1 MESHSQLY
9 QELNEL
15 ITFSQS
21 YSGKYT
27 VVFINGSK
35 LYTKANSGYLEETEA
50 SEINR
55 GFKNSSEKYIFYNN
69 PSTFV
74 GDIILNNLPTSKF
87 HKILLYSTAQIGI
100 DINRR
105 SFIPNFSSLHNIH
118 NLSCDGYTLALL
130 QNKMHYYD
138 IAKNYVNVP
147 KTTVFTN
154 QNFEIFERMENK
166 RYIVKPSYECSAKG
180 VTLVKDKNNLKEV
193 VINLYNQFQQPI
205 LIQEYIAG
213 IEVEVP
219 VLIKNMRP
227 VPLLP
232 VKIKKEKSFLSED
245 EVDSNKYGFELIKD
259 AKLINKLQT
268 SVKKLMLALQADGL
282 CRVDFIVD
290 EKGEPWLFDIAALP
304 LISSHSSCYTV
315 FRELFPND
323 PYALYKAL
331 IGIKLI
337 HQSAQYSMLEKSPS
351 LL

>member
-1 MESHSQLY
+1 MESHSRLY
-9 QELNEL
+9 EELNDL
-15 ITFSQS
+15 ISFSES
-21 YSGKYT
+21 YNGKYT
-27 VVFINGSK
+27 VVFINGNKS
-35 LYTKANSGYLEETEA
+35 YTKANSGYLEEIEA
-50 SEINR
+50 LEINK
-55 GFKNSSEKYIFYNN
+55 GFENSSENYTFYNN

-74 GDIILNNLPTSKF
+74 GDIILNNLPTSNS

-118 NLSCDGYTLALL
+118 NLTCDGYTLALL

-147 KTTVFTN
+147 QTFVYTN
-154 QNFEIFERMENK
+154 QNFEIFESMKNNN
-166 RYIVKPSYECSAKG
+166 YIVKPSYECSAKG
-180 VTLVKDKNNLKEV
+180 VNLVKDRKNLKEV
-193 VINLYNQFQQPI
+193 VINLYYEFQQPI
-205 LIQEYIAG
+205 LIQEFITG
-213 IEVEVP
+213 TEIEVP
-219 VLIKNMRP
+219 VIIKNMRP

-232 VKIKKEKSFLSED
+232 VEIKKDKSFLSVE

-259 AKLINKLQT
+259 AKQINKLQT
-268 SVKKLMLALQADGL
+268 SVKKLMSALQADGL

-315 FRELFPND
+315 FRELYPND

-337 HQSAQYSMLEKSPS
+337 NQSAQYSMLEKSPS
-351 LL
+351 LK